1 MSIIKTIEK
10 NKKIIIYVAFIV
22 ILAFL
27 GIRGLNSHYK
37 KQETIKEKQYQT
49 DNQANNQNNV
59 ESEITENKNDNI
71 VAYSTETKSIPKTI
85 EAFVY
90 YCNIKDVES
99 AYKMLTDE
107 CKNAMFPT
115 VDDFKQIYVDY
126 IFDIDRTYK
135 LDKWIAET
143 DKVIYLITLYG
154 DILATGNTD
163 DVVQDYYTI
172 IKQDNG
178 VYRLNINS
186 YIYGKKIDS
195 ESTYNDI
202 TVKIENIDVYEDRE
216 GATIT
221 ITNNSNK
228 VVCIKGNTPNENVYI
243 ESKNNR
249 QYSLID
255 GLFNI
260 EDSIL
265 QPHSAIRYDIE
276 YNKSYSLMDKAEY
289 LVFNDVIL
297 DYNEYLDS
305 INNNKPYNNRTSIK
319 INY

>member
-10 NKKIIIYVAFIV
+10 NKKTIIYVTFIV
-22 ILAFL
+22 IFVFL
-27 GIRGLNSHYK
+27 GIRGLNSYYK
-37 KQETIKEKQYQT
+37 KQEIIKDKQYQT
-49 DNQANNQNNV
+49 DSQDNNQDNV
-59 ESEITENKNDNI
+59 ESEITENTNDNI

-90 YCNIKDVES
+90 YCNTKDVES

-126 IFDIDRTYK
+126 IFDINRTYK

-154 DILATGNTD
+154 DILATGNTE

-172 IKQDNG
+172 IKQENG

-195 ESTYNDI
+195 ESTYNNI

-216 GATIT
+216 CAMIT
-221 ITNNSNK
+221 INNNSDK
-228 VVCIKGNTPNENVYI
+228 VVCIRGNTPNENVYI
-243 ESKNNR
+243 ESINNR
-249 QYSLID
+249 QYYLID

-260 EDSIL
+260 EDSML
-265 QPHSAIRYDIE
+265 QPHSVIRYDIE

-297 DYNEYLDS
+297 DYDEYLDS
-305 INNNKPYNNRTSIK
+305 INNNIPYNNRTSIK
-319 INY
+319 IKY

>member
-27 GIRGLNSHYK
+27 GIRGLNSYYK
-37 KQETIKEKQYQT
+37 KQETIKDKQYQT
-49 DNQANNQNNV
+49 DKQVNNQDNV
-59 ESEITENKNDNI
+59 ESEITENTNDNI

-115 VDDFKQIYVDY
+115 VEDFKQIYVDY

-186 YIYGKKIDS
+186 YIYGEKIDN

-221 ITNNSNK
+221 ITNNTYLFSLRPILPK
-228 VVCIKGNTPNENVYI
+228 IYI
-243 ESKNNR
+243 S
-249 QYSLID
+249 Q
-255 GLFNI
+255 
-260 EDSIL
+260 
-265 QPHSAIRYDIE
+265 
-276 YNKSYSLMDKAEY
+276 
-289 LVFNDVIL
+289 
-297 DYNEYLDS
+297 
-305 INNNKPYNNRTSIK
+305 
-319 INY
+319 

>member
-27 GIRGLNSHYK
+27 GIRGLNSYYK
-37 KQETIKEKQYQT
+37 KQETIKDKQYQT
-49 DNQANNQNNV
+49 DKQVNNQDNV
-59 ESEITENKNDNI
+59 ESEITENTNDNI

-115 VDDFKQIYVDY
+115 VEDFKKIYVDY

-186 YIYGKKIDS
+186 YIYGKKIDN
-195 ESTYNDI
+195 ENTYNDI

-228 VVCIKGNTPNENVYI
+228 VVCIRGNTTNENVYI

-255 GLFNI
+255 GLLNI

-289 LVFNDVIL
+289 LVFDDVIL
-297 DYNEYLDS
+297 DYNEYLYS

-319 INY
+319 IKY